1 MQEKNLVLQ
10 WIRQCPTSQRRLIV
24 DRINAQIG
32 EMSASARHGEQTDL
46 ARLVA
51 TILFVECAQDLD
63 LTPLELHG
71 LLDHPRQQ
79 CMEAVAYMAMDWIS
93 RSESPRIQSKTDRR
107 VTADWPHV
115 G

>member
-10 WIRQCPTSQRRLIV
+10 WIRQCSTSQCRLIV
-24 DRINAQIG
+24 DRINAQIQ
-32 EMSASARHGEQTDL
+32 EMSASGLHGEQADL

-71 LLDHPRQQ
+71 LLDDPRRQ
-79 CMEAVAYMAMDWIS
+79 CMEAVAYMALEWLS
-93 RSESPRIQSKTDRR
+93 RSPDPSPRFASDRLR
-107 VTADWPHV
+107 QADCPHV

>member
-10 WIRQCPTSQRRLIV
+10 WIRQCSTSQCRLIV
-24 DRINAQIG
+24 DRINAQITELSTSRG
-32 EMSASARHGEQTDL
+32 HGEQTDL

-71 LLDHPRQQ
+71 LLDDPRRQ
-79 CMEAVAYMAMDWIS
+79 CMEAVACMALEWIS
-93 RSESPRIQSKTDRR
+93 RPPDPSPRFAPDRHRQTDC
-107 VTADWPHV
+107 PHV